1 MRDILEVRIR
11 PLGDWR
17 QAPSFLMVAFLRSD
31 LQVIEKDISE
41 LKEIQMH
48 LKGAEKGSKLQALF
62 HQCSKVA
69 QW

>member
-1 MRDILEVRIR
+1 
-11 PLGDWR
+11 
-17 QAPSFLMVAFLRSD
+17 MVAFLRSD